1 MPHEI
6 ETILRPDGTVEG
18 DRELPAIS
26 WEDLLRLYRVMLL
39 TRRLDE
45 RMITLQRQ
53 GRIGFYIGSIGEE
66 AAITASAFALED
78 QDWIVPSYRELAA
91 LLLRGY
97 PLFELLCQFFGNSR
111 DPVKGRQMPN
121 HYASRELRFLSIS
134 SPVGTQIPHATGL
147 AMAAKLR
154 KSNEI
159 ALAYFGEGATSQGD
173 FHVAANFAGVFKAP
187 VVFFCR
193 NNHWAISVPLE
204 LQTSSRSIAVKA
216 EAYGFEGRRVDGN
229 DVFAVYSATRDA
241 VDKARRGDGPTLI
254 EAVTYRIGPH
264 STSDDPK
271 VYREESM
278 VEDWKQ
284 KGPLRRLKTYLI
296 EQGHWSEEQ
305 DSQLESEIKNEIQDN
320 LRRAEKVGPPFVDT
334 IFEDVFDSLPWH
346 LEEQRDLLRRL
357 NDTSETTKEVPVR
370 Q

>member
-1 MPHEI
+1 MSHEI

-18 DRELPAIS
+18 SRKVPPIS

-39 TRRLDE
+39 NRRLDE

-66 AAITASAFALED
+66 AAIAASAFALED
-78 QDWIVPSYRELAA
+78 RDWIVPSYREMSA

-97 PLFELLCQFFGNSR
+97 PLFELICQFFGNSC
-111 DPVKGRQMPN
+111 DPAKGRQMPN
-121 HYASRELRFLSIS
+121 HYASRDLRFLSIS

-147 AMAAKLR
+147 AMAAKLS
-154 KSNEI
+154 KTDEV

-173 FHVAANFAGVFKAP
+173 FHVAANFAGVFMAP

-204 LQTSSRSIAVKA
+204 LQTSSESIAVKA
-216 EAYGFEGRRVDGN
+216 EAYGFDGRRVDGN
-229 DVFAVYSATRDA
+229 DVFAVYGATREA
-241 VDKARRGDGPTLI
+241 VEKARRGDGPTLI
-254 EAVTYRIGPH
+254 EAVTYRVGPH

-278 VEDWKQ
+278 VADWKQ
-284 KGPLRRLKTYLI
+284 RGPLRRLKSYLI

-305 DSQLESEIKNEIQDN
+305 DARIEAEIKNEIQEA
-320 LRRAEKVGPPFVDT
+320 LRKAERVSPPHLDT
-334 IFEDVFDSLPWH
+334 LFEDVYESLPWH
-346 LEEQRDLLRRL
+346 LEEQREALSRL
-357 NDTSETTKEVPVR
+357 KQGREAAKEEPVR

>member
-1 MPHEI
+1 MSHEI
-6 ETILRPDGTVEG
+6 ETILRPDGTIEG
-18 DRELPAIS
+18 DRKPPPIS
-26 WEDLLRLYRVMLL
+26 WEDLIRLYRVMLL
-39 TRRLDE
+39 NRRLDE

-66 AAITASAFALED
+66 AAIAASAFALEHR
-78 QDWIVPSYRELAA
+78 DWIAPSYREMAA

-97 PLFELLCQFFGNSR
+97 PLFELICQFFGNSR
-111 DPVKGRQMPN
+111 DPAKGRQMPN
-121 HYASRELRFLSIS
+121 HYSCRDLRFLSIS
-134 SPVGTQIPHATGL
+134 SPVGTQIPHATGV

-154 KSNEI
+154 KSDEI

-204 LQTSSRSIAVKA
+204 LQTSSESIAIKA

-229 DVFAVYSATRDA
+229 DVFAVYSATKEA
-241 VDKARRGDGPTLI
+241 VDKARRGDGPTLV
-254 EAVTYRIGPH
+254 EAVTYRVGPH

-271 VYREESM
+271 VYREETM
-278 VEDWKQ
+278 VEDWRQ

-305 DSQLESEIKNEIQDN
+305 DAKIEAEIKNEIQET
-320 LRRAEKVGPPFVDT
+320 LRRAEKVGPPSRGT
-334 IFEDVFDSLPWH
+334 LFEDVYESVPWH
-346 LEEQRDLLRRL
+346 LEEQRQVLDRV
-357 NDTSETTKEVPVR
+357 DKPGEVTEKVPVR